1 MAADDWS
8 PASGRLSLPLG
19 RPLPLRL
26 RLGQP
31 TGLVGKLRDA
41 EDPLSLHLR
50 EQFAEETQHLLDS
63 FDASAPDA
71 PELVAALVDDLNRI
85 VRGVPLFDER
95 RFAHLVVTDE
105 ARKLMR
111 QNPRGADLVRLNT
124 VLLESAYSR
133 ELLPNFST
141 EPKMPVE
148 RVQTGVRIEK
158 RMLKVLKGLAE
169 ASDMNLGELL
179 EDIVLHAFGGVSMF
193 DHPRSQERIAALKSV
208 YDIDYHV
215 HAVRRFS
222 EGDAR

>member
-1 MAADDWS
+1 MATEEAWPNSQDAGVSFVNGDI
-8 PASGRLSLPLG
+8 LDL
-19 RPLPLRL
+19 
-26 RLGQP
+26 
-31 TGLVGKLRDA
+31 TGLVAKLKDA

-50 EQFAEETQHLLDS
+50 EQFAEETQRLLEDFNAS
-63 FDASAPDA
+63 ASDAS
-71 PELVAALVDDLNRI
+71 ELVAALVDDLNRI
-85 VRGVPLFDER
+85 VRGGPLFDER

-105 ARKLMR
+105 ARRLLR
-111 QNPRGADLVRLNT
+111 QNPRGADLVLLNV
-124 VLLESAYSR
+124 VLLESAYSG

-179 EDIVLHAFGGVSMF
+179 EDIVLHAFGGVSTF

-208 YDIDYHV
+208 YGMDYHV

-222 EGDAR
+222 EGDAH